1 MIFCQ
6 LLWKCGKYPEALT
19 PWGRCHPRS
28 ILLVI
33 IYSSH
38 PRSTCLWAAVSQDW
52 KSSFPNR
59 SVCWFMVKQIGN
71 NITAPDRNNLRVG
84 DSKTSR
90 SSSLTLNF
98 KNYSYLF
105 IKVSLPFSN
114 PCYKVSKTVE
124 YPRANQLCRR
134 IPIVLDFHKCSDLR
148 VIVRL

>member
-1 MIFCQ
+1 MEMWEI
-6 LLWKCGKYPEALT
+6 PRSVNALSKVS
-19 PWGRCHPRS
+19 PRS

-33 IYSSH
+33 MYSSH
-38 PRSTCLWAAVSQDW
+38 PRSTCLWAVVSQDW

-59 SVCWFMVKQIGN
+59 SVWRFMVKQIGN
-71 NITAPDRNNLRVG
+71 NTKALDRNSLRVG
-84 DSKTSR
+84 DSETSR
-90 SSSLTLNF
+90 SSLALNF
-98 KNYSYLF
+98 KNYSNLF

-134 IPIVLDFHKCSDLR
+134 IPIILDFHKCSDLR